1 MGTPQFSCGI
11 LATLHEMGENVVAV
25 VTQPD
30 KKVGRKQELQET
42 PVKVKAKEYN
52 IPVLQPVSIKES
64 VEEVLAFEPD
74 CIVTAAYG
82 QIIPEVILNYPTFRC
97 INVHASL
104 LPKYRGGAPIHMA
117 IIEGEEETGISLMYM
132 AKKMDAGD
140 ILVQK
145 RLPIALEDTT
155 SDLFLKLEEVGKSL
169 IKEALPKLFAG
180 ELQPTPQNEADVT
193 YAWNISKEQEFVS
206 FKRPVKQ
213 VYNHIRGLIA
223 WPVGHGFIDGKKMKF
238 HQVHFEEKNH
248 NHESGKL
255 IGLHEQSL
263 QVACEGG
270 YIYIDVLQ
278 MEGKN
283 KVSAREFY
291 NGAGRNLVGC
301 CFD

>member
-42 PVKVKAKEYN
+42 PVKSKAKEYN
-52 IPVLQPVSIKES
+52 IPVLQPISIKES
-64 VEEVLAFEPD
+64 IDEVLAFEPD
-74 CIVTAAYG
+74 CIITAAYG
-82 QIIPEVILNYPTFRC
+82 QIVPEAILNYPTYRC

-117 IIEGEEETGISLMYM
+117 IIEGEAETGITLMYM

-140 ILVQK
+140 ILAQK

-155 SDLFLKLEEVGKSL
+155 SDLFVKLEEVGKAL
-169 IKEALPKLFAG
+169 IKEALPKLYAG
-180 ELQPTPQNEADVT
+180 ELQPVAQNEADVT
-193 YAWNISKEQEFVS
+193 YAWNISKEQEFIS

-223 WPVGHGFIDGKKMKF
+223 WPVGHGLVAGKKIKI
-238 HQVHFEEKNH
+238 HQAHFEEKQ
-248 NHESGKL
+248 
-255 IGLHEQSL
+255 HEQEL
-263 QVACEGG
+263 GKILGIHDQAIQVACAGG
-270 YIYIDVLQ
+270 YIYLDVLQ
-278 MEGKN
+278 LEGKN
-283 KVSAREFY
+283 KVSAREFV
-291 NGAGRNLVGC
+291 NGSGRDFVGL
-301 CFD
+301 CFE